1 MLSWDV
7 RVIPIVSNF
16 TLATQDR
23 VMRAF
28 SIRAVFTVL
37 LLLGTAAGQ
46 VPVKLDVR
54 ADRHA
59 ARPGEQVPIRIR
71 LLDAANRP
79 AKAPKTL
86 VVLLQARLASGEV
99 KSLGT
104 AELQPGDTSKDL
116 TVTPPGAGLVYIWA
130 KHPELL
136 PGGAFVAVRSRA
148 APAPGGARLALGPA
162 APLARELPRL
172 ALRYSPD
179 RRFLADGNDAATVQA
194 FLLSD
199 PASVASDIRLN
210 VYDSSGTLQPK
221 PLAIPFGQESGQ
233 AALTFT
239 SPGTVTVEFLGS
251 TPAATLDGDKRLQIQ
266 FMPAITRLALESSPP
281 GISLVD
287 TADLVVTLTNDQG
300 RPIATDTARH
310 VTFAIASGRGEM
322 TREELDIAPGKF
334 QARTTFQPV
343 WLGRSEVSAA
353 TPNLLMVSAPVQVS
367 APTGLL
373 LFSLAGGLA
382 GGYLSYL
389 KQKRAGPKRIAIGL
403 LTGFIFYWACLFLGL
418 ASVGHAVVV
427 NPMSAFALS
436 TLGGW
441 MQTEVFTFLKSRIVK
456 AKK

>member
-1 MLSWDV
+1 
-7 RVIPIVSNF
+7 
-16 TLATQDR
+16 
-23 VMRAF
+23 MRAF

-37 LLLGTAAGQ
+37 LLLDAAAGQ
-46 VPVKLDVR
+46 APVKLDVQ
-54 ADRHA
+54 ANWHA
-59 ARPGEQVPIRIR
+59 APPGEQVPIRIR

-99 KSLGT
+99 KSLRT
-104 AELQPGDTSKDL
+104 VELQPGDTSKDV
-116 TVTPPGAGLVYIWA
+116 TVTPPGPGLVYIWA

-136 PGGAFVAVRSRA
+136 PGGAFFTVRARS
-148 APAPGGARLALGPA
+148 APAPGAARLPPVQA

-179 RRFLADGNDAATVQA
+179 RKFLADGKDAATVQA

-210 VYDSSGTLQPK
+210 VYDSSGTLRPK
-221 PLAIPFGQESGQ
+221 PLAIPLGQESGQ

-239 SPGTVTVEFLGS
+239 SPGIVTVEFLGS

-287 TADLVVTLTNDQG
+287 TADLVVTLTDDQG

-322 TREELDIAPGKF
+322 TRKELDIAPGQF

-353 TPNLLMVSAPVQVS
+353 TPNLLMASAPVQVS

-382 GGYLSYL
+382 GGCLSYL
-389 KQKRAGPKRIAIGL
+389 KQKRAGPKRVAIGL
-403 LTGFIFYWACLFLGL
+403 VTGFIFYWACLFLGL

>member
-1 MLSWDV
+1 
-7 RVIPIVSNF
+7 
-16 TLATQDR
+16 
-23 VMRAF
+23 MRAF
-28 SIRAVFTVL
+28 SMRAVFPML
-37 LLLGTAAGQ
+37 LLLGAAAGQ
-46 VPVKLDVR
+46 MPVKLDVQ
-54 ADRHA
+54 ADWHA
-59 ARPGEQVPIRIR
+59 APPGEQVPIRIR

-99 KSLGT
+99 KSLRT

-130 KHPELL
+130 KNSELL
-136 PGGAFVAVRSRA
+136 PGGAYVAVRARA
-148 APAPGGARLALGPA
+148 KPVPRATSLPGATPLPPLQE
-162 APLARELPRL
+162 APLARALPRL

-179 RRFLADGNDAATVQA
+179 RKFLANGKDAATIQA

-199 PASVASDIRLN
+199 PASVASEIRLN
-210 VYDSSGTLQPK
+210 LYDSSGTLQPK
-221 PLAIPFGQESGQ
+221 PLAIPLGRESGQ
-233 AALTFT
+233 ATLTFT
-239 SPGTVTVEFLGS
+239 SPGAVTVEFLGS
-251 TPAATLDGDKRLQIQ
+251 MPAATVDGDKRLQIE
-266 FMPAITRLALESSPP
+266 FMPAITRIALESSPP

-287 TADLVVTLTNDQG
+287 TADLVATLTDDQG
-300 RPIATDTARH
+300 RPIATDAPRH
-310 VTFAIASGRGEM
+310 VIFAIASGRGEM
-322 TREELDIAPGKF
+322 TREELDIAPGQF
-334 QARTTFQPV
+334 EARTTFRPV

-403 LTGFIFYWACLFLGL
+403 VTGFVFYWACLFLGL
-418 ASVGHAVVV
+418 ASVGHAVAV

-441 MQTEVFTFLKSRIVK
+441 MQTEVFTFLKSRLVK

>member
-1 MLSWDV
+1 
-7 RVIPIVSNF
+7 
-16 TLATQDR
+16 
-23 VMRAF
+23 MRAF
-28 SIRAVFTVL
+28 SMGAVFTVL
-37 LLLGTAAGQ
+37 LLLGAAAGQ
-46 VPVKLDVR
+46 APVKLDVQ
-54 ADRHA
+54 ADRHTT
-59 ARPGEQVPIRIR
+59 RQGEPMPVRIR

-86 VVLLQARLASGEV
+86 VVLLQARLASREV

-104 AELQPGDTSKDL
+104 AEFQPGDTSKDF

-136 PGGAFVAVRSRA
+136 PGGAYVAVRARA
-148 APAPGGARLALGPA
+148 APAPPMESPRSPATRLAPVQA

-179 RRFLADGNDAATVQA
+179 RKFLADGKDAATVQA

-199 PASVASDIRLN
+199 LASVASEILLN
-210 VYDSSGTLQPK
+210 VYDSSGTLQPR
-221 PLAIPFGQESGQ
+221 PFAIAQGQESGQ

-239 SPGTVTVEFLGS
+239 SPGTVTVEFLSS

-266 FMPAITRLALESSPP
+266 FVPAITRLALEASPP

-287 TADLVVTLTNDQG
+287 TADLVVTLSDDQG

-322 TREELDIAPGKF
+322 TREELDIGPGQF

-353 TPNLLMVSAPVQVS
+353 TPNLLLVSAPVQVS

-403 LTGFIFYWACLFLGL
+403 VTGFIFYWACLFLGL

-456 AKK
+456 AKT